1 MKSLLL
7 IMLVGA
13 LGAGGYFFFKGRLP
27 SPPSAEHG
35 TAQISTA
42 RVEARDINFVINVA
56 GEIAPAE
63 QVSVKPEINGRV
75 ATLPVD
81 IGDKV
86 KQGQILFT
94 LDDKELQNRRAASLT
109 EVERARLQ
117 LEQSERNFKR
127 TEELYRDKLIPQ
139 ELYETTRTELNL
151 ARNALERAQ
160 RDLAVVDEQLT
171 KTIIKAPFDCT
182 VLTRPV
188 SVGQAVSGS
197 GGVGG
202 GTEVLTIAD
211 LNQMIINS
219 HVNQADVTRLK
230 VGQEVE
236 VAIEAVAGLKVS
248 AAIDRIAP
256 QATIRN
262 SIKGFST
269 RMIIKNIDPRIQPG
283 MTANVTI
290 PVASAENVTA
300 VPLAAVFFD
309 QNDRYVYVENGGK
322 FERRPVKVGV
332 ADYFYAEIMS
342 GLQVGDVVA
351 LEQPPAELE
360 AGEKSEKNGAGTAPN
375 TAMHTG
381 ASRTNGPGASNG
393 AVKTPARSGI

>member
-1 MKSLLL
+1 MKSAFIL
-7 IMLVGA
+7 IVVMVLVG
-13 LGAGGYFFFKGRLP
+13 GGFFLLKNRLP
-27 SPPSAEHG
+27 QESRDRGQQSVA
-35 TAQISTA
+35 TTN
-42 RVEARDINFVINVA
+42 VESRDIEFAINVA

-63 QVSVKPEINGRV
+63 QVSVRPEINGRI

-86 KQGQILFT
+86 KRAQVLFT
-94 LDDKELQNRRAASLT
+94 LDDKELQNRRLASQT

-127 TEELYRDKLIPQ
+127 SEELYQDKLIPE
-139 ELYETTRTELNL
+139 ELYETSKTELFL
-151 ARNALERAQ
+151 ARNAVERAQ

-182 VLTRPV
+182 VLTRPI

-219 HVNQADVTRLK
+219 HVNQADVTRLR

-236 VAIEAVAGLKVS
+236 VAVEAVPGLKVM
-248 AAIDRIAP
+248 ALVDRVAP

-262 SIKGFST
+262 SIKGFAA
-269 RMIIKNIDPRIQPG
+269 RMLLKDIDPRIQPG

-290 PVASAENVTA
+290 PVASADNVLA
-300 VPLAAVFFD
+300 IPLGAVFTE
-309 QNDRYVYVENGGK
+309 QGERYVYVRNGEK
-322 FERRPVKVGV
+322 FIRRPVKIGV
-332 ADYFYAEIMS
+332 ADYFYAEVVS
-342 GLQVGDVVA
+342 GLNQGEVVA
-351 LEQPPAELE
+351 IEQPPAEAVLLPTE
-360 AGEKSEKNGAGTAPN
+360 AETAQTAARGEGSGPAGGAG
-375 TAMHTG
+375 G
-381 ASRTNGPGASNG
+381 RTNGLGS
-393 AVKTPARSGI
+393 KTRPARSGI

>member
-1 MKSLLL
+1 MKSAFIL
-7 IMLVGA
+7 IVVMVLVG
-13 LGAGGYFFFKGRLP
+13 GGFFLLKNRLP
-27 SPPSAEHG
+27 QESRDRGQQSVA
-35 TAQISTA
+35 TTN
-42 RVEARDINFVINVA
+42 VESRDIEFAINVA

-63 QVSVKPEINGRV
+63 QVSVRPEINGRI

-86 KQGQILFT
+86 KRAQVLFT
-94 LDDKELQNRRAASLT
+94 LDDKELQNRRLASQT
-109 EVERARLQ
+109 DVERARLQ

-127 TEELYRDKLIPQ
+127 SEELYQDKLIPE
-139 ELYETTRTELNL
+139 ELYETSKTELFL
-151 ARNALERAQ
+151 ARNAVERAQ

-182 VLTRPV
+182 VLTRPI

-219 HVNQADVTRLK
+219 HVNQADVTRLR

-236 VAIEAVAGLKVS
+236 VAVEAVPGLKVM
-248 AAIDRIAP
+248 ALVDRVAP

-262 SIKGFST
+262 SIKGFAA
-269 RMIIKNIDPRIQPG
+269 RMLLKDIDPRIQPG

-290 PVASAENVTA
+290 PVASADNVLA
-300 VPLAAVFFD
+300 IPLGAVFTE
-309 QNDRYVYVENGGK
+309 QGERYVYVRNGEK
-322 FERRPVKVGV
+322 FIRRPVKIGV
-332 ADYFYAEIMS
+332 ADYFYAEVVS
-342 GLQVGDVVA
+342 GLNQGEVVA
-351 LEQPPAELE
+351 IEQPPAEAVLLPTE
-360 AGEKSEKNGAGTAPN
+360 AETAQTAARGEGSGPAGGAG
-375 TAMHTG
+375 
-381 ASRTNGPGASNG
+381 SRTNGLGS
-393 AVKTPARSGI
+393 KTRPARSGI